1 MFFRLRGGFLVL
13 LLGEKLGELRIV
25 STWFLSRFSEEAGS
39 PQHCLAGGLP
49 AGLLW
54 LLHLL
59 DANTAHTLSS
69 QVRLEIVS

>member
-1 MFFRLRGGFLVL
+1 MFFRLHGSFLVHF
-13 LLGEKLGELRIV
+13 LGEMLGELRIV
-25 STWFLSRFSEEAGS
+25 SMWFLSRFSEEAGG

-49 AGLLW
+49 AGLLR

-69 QVRLEIVS
+69 QVTLEIVS